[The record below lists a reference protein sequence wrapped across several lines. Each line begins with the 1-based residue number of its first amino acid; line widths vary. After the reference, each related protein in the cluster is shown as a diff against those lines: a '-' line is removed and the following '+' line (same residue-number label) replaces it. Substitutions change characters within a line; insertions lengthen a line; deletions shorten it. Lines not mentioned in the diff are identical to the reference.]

1 MNPLLIWYEQ
11 RVLHKFIFD
20 TAVFYK
26 VLFSGGNERPERSF
40 MVKMPAL
47 FLADPDR

>member
-1 MNPLLIWYEQ
+1 MHPLLIWYEQ
-11 RVLHKFIFD
+11 RALHKFIFD

-26 VLFSGGNERPERSF
+26 LLFLGAMNLLDNRF

-47 FLADPDR
+47 LLADPD